1 MKERLSL
8 TVLKNIEKLPSF
20 GYKLVPEH
28 VETRS
33 LYNDMQPG
41 LEQVGRSRTA
51 GFAALLTEIFLY
63 LLGQTADVG

>member
-8 TVLKNIEKLPSF
+8 TALKNMEKLPSF

-33 LYNDMQPG
+33 LYHEAQPG
-41 LEQVGRSRTA
+41 VEQVGRGCTK
-51 GFAALLTEIFLY
+51 
-63 LLGQTADVG
+63 VN

>member
-8 TVLKNIEKLPSF
+8 TALKNVEKLPSF

-33 LYNDMQPG
+33 LYHEAQPG
-41 LEQVGRSRTA
+41 VEQVGRGS
-51 GFAALLTEIFLY
+51 IK
-63 LLGQTADVG
+63 VN

>member
-8 TVLKNIEKLPSF
+8 TALKNLEKLPSF

-33 LYNDMQPG
+33 LYNGAQPG
-41 LEQVGRSRTA
+41 VEQVGSDSIKFD
-51 GFAALLTEIFLY
+51 GALHSDLY
-63 LLGQTADVG
+63 RVNYRCG

>member
-8 TVLKNIEKLPSF
+8 TALKNLEKLPSF

-33 LYNDMQPG
+33 LYRNDCPG
-41 LEQVGRSRTA
+41 IVQVYQFRNLQA
-51 GFAALLTEIFLY
+51 VNAILQMLY
-63 LLGQTADVG
+63 ML